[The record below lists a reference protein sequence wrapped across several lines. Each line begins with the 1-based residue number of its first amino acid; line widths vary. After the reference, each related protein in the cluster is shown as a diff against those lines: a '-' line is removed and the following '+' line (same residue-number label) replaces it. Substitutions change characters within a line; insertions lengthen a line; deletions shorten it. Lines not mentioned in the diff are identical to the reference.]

1 MEIEMLKTLIIL
13 IVPPPPPPS
22 ASPFFYLLTNDHLQW
37 DILNKMYILSTFS
50 KISLPFYEVHLIRM
64 SAMNN
69 FVEPWTTF
77 WFSQNLLGRALK
89 NKFSPSSLFFPFDTV
104 LSTLNNQGISCFNK
118 NNWYVFVMFITCAL
132 FNVVWLDSF

>member
-13 IVPPPPPPS
+13 IMPPYPSPPS
-22 ASPFFYLLTNDHLQW
+22 FICWPTTIYSGIFLINCTFYLLLVRYHYLFTKSIWLECR
-37 DILNKMYILSTFS
+37 L
-50 KISLPFYEVHLIRM
+50 
-64 SAMNN
+64 
-69 FVEPWTTF
+69 WTTLLNHKQLF
-77 WFSQNLLGRALK
+77 DVSQNLLGRALK
-89 NKFSPSSLFFPFDTV
+89 NKFSPSSLFFLFDTV

>member
-13 IVPPPPPPS
+13 IMPPS
-22 ASPFFYLLTNDHLQW
+22 PSPPSFICWPTTIYSGIFLINCTFYLLLVRYHYLFTKSIWLECR
-37 DILNKMYILSTFS
+37 L
-50 KISLPFYEVHLIRM
+50 
-64 SAMNN
+64 
-69 FVEPWTTF
+69 WTTLLNHKQLF
-77 WFSQNLLGRALK
+77 DVSQNLLGRALK

>member
-1 MEIEMLKTLIIL
+1 MLKTLIIL
-13 IVPPPPPPS
+13 IMPPPPPPS

-69 FVEPWTTF
+69 FVEP
-77 WFSQNLLGRALK
+77 
-89 NKFSPSSLFFPFDTV
+89 
-104 LSTLNNQGISCFNK
+104 
-118 NNWYVFVMFITCAL
+118 
-132 FNVVWLDSF
+132 